1 MIRITSSKNPLVKEI
16 RSLRN
21 KSGRIEKGLFFIEGA
36 RFVAEALEGS
46 AAPGGT
52 GALPGGAVQGAHDGN
67 APGLHD
73 ITEPGMAISA
83 GPGATGAAAPGITV
97 PDIRYIAVSDSFA
110 CGDGYESIVKPCL
123 DRGIKV
129 YSMPDGLFD
138 SVSDTMN
145 PQGILAVMGMKKK
158 SLEGAEIRDG
168 ILVILDGVRDPGN
181 MGTIIRTADAAGCA
195 GIIVSEGCVDLYNP
209 KVLRSTMGSV
219 FHLPILHCSSAAEAV
234 DLCRKKGF
242 MVCAA
247 HMEGSVSIYDADL
260 SGNVAFVIGS
270 EAEGVS
276 GDVMDKSDMLVRIPM
291 AGRAESL
298 NAAVA
303 AAVIIYEAVRQRT
316 PGSAKQGT

>member
-1 MIRITSSKNPLVKEI
+1 MIRITSSKNSVVKEI
-16 RSLRN
+16 RSLRD
-21 KSGRIEKGLFFIEGA
+21 KSGRNEKGLYFIEGA
-36 RFVAEALEGS
+36 RFVSEALNGLGTTGGPGSVHGS
-46 AAPGGT
+46 AVHGTNGSTAPGM
-52 GALPGGAVQGAHDGN
+52 Q
-67 APGLHD
+67 D
-73 ITEPGMAISA
+73 ISQ
-83 GPGATGAAAPGITV
+83 
-97 PDIRYIAVSDSFA
+97 PDIRYIAVSDSFVSGA
-110 CGDGYESIVKPCL
+110 GYERTVKPCL
-123 DRGIKV
+123 ERGIKV
-129 YSMPDGLFD
+129 YSLPDSLFE

-195 GIIVSEGCVDLYNP
+195 GIIVTEGCVDLYNP

-219 FHLPILHCSSAAEAV
+219 FHLPVLHCGSTTEAV
-234 DLCRKKGF
+234 DICRKKGF
-242 MVCAA
+242 LVCAT

-270 EAEGVS
+270 EADGVS
-276 GDVMDKSDMLVRIPM
+276 DDVLDNSDMLVRIPM

-316 PGSAKQGT
+316 YGKGAL

>member
-1 MIRITSSKNPLVKEI
+1 MIRITSSKNPVVKEI
-16 RSLRN
+16 RSLRD
-21 KSGRIEKGLFFIEGA
+21 KSGRNEKGLYFIEGA
-36 RFVAEALEGS
+36 RFVSEALNGLGTTGGPGSVHGS
-46 AAPGGT
+46 AVHGTNGSTAPGM
-52 GALPGGAVQGAHDGN
+52 Q
-67 APGLHD
+67 D
-73 ITEPGMAISA
+73 ISQ
-83 GPGATGAAAPGITV
+83 
-97 PDIRYIAVSDSFA
+97 PDIRYIAVSDSFVSGA
-110 CGDGYESIVKPCL
+110 GYERTVKPCL
-123 DRGIKV
+123 ERGIKV
-129 YSMPDGLFD
+129 YSLPDSLFE

-195 GIIVSEGCVDLYNP
+195 GIIVTEGCVDLYNP

-219 FHLPILHCSSAAEAV
+219 FHLPVLHCGSTTEAV
-234 DLCRKKGF
+234 DICRKKGF
-242 MVCAA
+242 LVCAT

-270 EAEGVS
+270 EADGVS
-276 GDVMDKSDMLVRIPM
+276 DDVLDNSDMLVRIPM

-316 PGSAKQGT
+316 YGKGAL